1 VVLADEF
8 TFLDVIWSM
17 ILFGLFFMWIWIV
30 VMTFAD
36 IFRRNDMS
44 GWAKALWSVFII
56 FLPFLGVFM
65 YMITRPKMTEQDKQ
79 LMEQY
84 ETQQRRAAGYS
95 SADEIAK
102 LTALRDQGAITAEEF
117 EDLKRRAM

>member
-1 VVLADEF
+1 MPLAQY

-30 VMTFAD
+30 ITTFAD
-36 IFRRNDMS
+36 IFRRDDMS
-44 GWAKALWSVFII
+44 GWSKALWSIFII
-56 FLPFLGVFM
+56 FLPFLGVFI
-65 YMITRPKMTEQDKQ
+65 YLITRPKMTEQDQ
-79 LMEQY
+79 RMIEQY

-102 LTALRDQGAITAEEF
+102 LTELRNSGAISAEEF
-117 EDLKRRAM
+117 EELKRKAM